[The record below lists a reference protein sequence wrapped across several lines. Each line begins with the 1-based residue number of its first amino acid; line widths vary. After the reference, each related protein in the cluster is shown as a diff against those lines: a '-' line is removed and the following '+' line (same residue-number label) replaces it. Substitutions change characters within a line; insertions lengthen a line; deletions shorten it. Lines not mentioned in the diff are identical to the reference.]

1 MSPIEMKSSRRGFL
15 KTTATGGAA
24 LVIGFCLPG
33 FAAAADDPQSQ
44 EEKRVNPFNSWVV
57 IDQNGQ
63 VTLRVGKSEMGQGV
77 MSSLPTILAD
87 ELECDWRKVRIEQ
100 AETNPDLYG
109 DQGTGGSSSVRES
122 WRPLRQAG
130 AAAREM
136 LISAAAE
143 TWSVDPATCFAKNGS
158 VVHNPRGR
166 SLTYG
171 QLVAKASALPSP
183 SLKEVKL
190 KNPDNFHYIGVSV
203 PRADIAQK
211 IDGSGIFGIDVR
223 MPGMLR
229 AVVARCPVFEG
240 KVKKFDAKRAKAVP
254 GVIDVFEIPA
264 VYDNAHAAG
273 GVAVIASSTWAALE
287 GRKAL
292 AIDWDKGKW
301 ANESTAGLKEQLA
314 SLTAKPGKVLKND
327 GDAESALAHASQKV
341 EAAYEL
347 PFLAHASMEPMNC
360 TADVR
365 AGRAELWSPTQGPV
379 WNRDMVA
386 TVTGLKKENVI
397 VHTTLM
403 GGGFGRRY
411 MTDFAVEAAQI
422 SKHAGKPVQLLWTR
436 EDDMGHD
443 FYRPQFH
450 HRLSGAV
457 GPRGE
462 IVTWRHRIASVP
474 IGPYW
479 DKKSKPEDSEIGS
492 AIFLPYAMQNF
503 RIEYAPADSG
513 VPRAWWRSVEEASSA
528 FAVESFLDELAAA
541 AKIDPLKF
549 RLGLLTKPAKIK
561 NPMSQET
568 IPVDT
573 RRFKAVLE
581 LAAARSG
588 WGKPAA
594 KGRGRGIA
602 AFYSFDS
609 YAAEVAEVSVAP
621 GGKLKVHRITCAVD
635 CGRAVDPDGVKA
647 QVESAVVYALSA
659 ALMGEITIKDGSV
672 EQSNFH
678 DYPVLRISDMP
689 EVDVHI
695 TPSEESPTG
704 IGEPPVPPLAPA
716 VTNAIFA
723 ATGKRVRRLPIRVED
738 LA

>member
-1 MSPIEMKSSRRGFL
+1 MSPTSSKFGRRGFL
-15 KTTATGGAA
+15 KATATGGAA
-24 LVIGFCLPG
+24 LVIGFYLPG
-33 FAAAADDPQSQ
+33 FAAAEDEQHGQ
-44 EEKRVNPFNSWVV
+44 EEKRINPFNSWVV

-63 VTLRVGKSEMGQGV
+63 VTLRLGKSEMGQGV

-100 AETNPDLYG
+100 AETNPELYG

-122 WRPLRQAG
+122 WLPLRQAG

-136 LISAAAE
+136 LISAAAQ
-143 TWSVDPATCFAKNGS
+143 TWSVDPATCFAKSGS

-171 QLVAKASALPSP
+171 QLVAKASALPVP
-183 SLKEVKL
+183 NLKEVKL

-203 PRADIAQK
+203 PRADIPQK
-211 IDGSGIFGIDVR
+211 VDGSGIFGIDVR
-223 MPGMLR
+223 VPGMVR

-240 KVKKFDAKRAKAVP
+240 KVKKFDARKAKAIP
-254 GVIDVFEIPA
+254 GVIDAFEIPA

-273 GVAVIASSTWAALE
+273 GVAVVAESTWAALE

-292 AIDWDKGKW
+292 VIEWDKGKW
-301 ANESTAGLKEQLA
+301 ANESTPALKEQLA

-327 GDAESALAHASQKV
+327 GDAESALAGASSKL

-360 TADVR
+360 TADIR
-365 AGRAELWSPTQGPV
+365 ADRAEIWAPTQGPV

-422 SKHAGKPVQLLWTR
+422 SKHARKPVQLLWTR

-457 GPRGE
+457 SPRGE
-462 IVTWRHRIASVP
+462 IVAWRHRIASVP

-503 RIEYAPADSG
+503 RIEYTPADSG
-513 VPRAWWRSVEEASSA
+513 APRAWWRSVEEASSA

-549 RLGLLTKPAKIK
+549 RLGLLSKPGKIK
-561 NPMSQET
+561 SPMSAET

-573 RRFKAVLE
+573 QRFRAVLE
-581 LAAARSG
+581 LAAAKAG

-594 KGRGRGIA
+594 RGRARGIA

-621 GGKLKVHRITCAVD
+621 GGKLKVHRVTCAVD

-647 QVESAVVYALSA
+647 QAESAVVYALSA
-659 ALMGEITIKDGSV
+659 ALMGEITIKNGSV
-672 EQSNFH
+672 QQSNFH
-678 DYPVLRISDMP
+678 DYPVLRMSDMP
-689 EVDVHI
+689 EVAVHI
-695 TPSEESPTG
+695 VSSTEVPTG

-723 ATGKRVRRLPIRVED
+723 ATGKRIRRLPVRPQD